1 MDEYINKS
9 ENSVPFINARE
20 RFLIPKKKELIPKI
34 DGAVSKAIGFNVYA
48 RDPRLLKLIVKWK
61 KGKPQDSME
70 SDNFLQNPEKIKE
83 LREVLSK

>member
-20 RFLIPKKKELIPKI
+20 RFLISKKVLTPQI
-34 DGAVSKAIGFNVYA
+34 DVAISKAVGFNVFA
-48 RDPRLLKLIVKWK
+48 RDPRLIKLIIKWK
-61 KGKPQDSME
+61 NRKSQDSME
-70 SDNFLQNPEKIKE
+70 PDNFLQNPEKIKE